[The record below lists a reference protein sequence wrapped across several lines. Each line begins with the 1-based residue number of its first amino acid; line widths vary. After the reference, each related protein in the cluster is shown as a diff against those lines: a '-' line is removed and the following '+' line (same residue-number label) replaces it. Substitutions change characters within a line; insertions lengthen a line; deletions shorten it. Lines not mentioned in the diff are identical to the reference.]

1 MERLFR
7 PSRRRQQQQQQQ
19 QQVDPAVVRKRLGR
33 LCAFLVAVGEHAGLA
48 AAIKEESR
56 GLLDVRGDENE
67 VRYAL
72 KQLDRG
78 SILAAKQADPAAFA
92 AQLQQMR
99 ACAFEGVALPPSC
112 ATTRRCRRRRR
123 HSAAAAVAL
132 SLPPPPPRRHRHR
145 LVFPT
150 L

>member
-1 MERLFR
+1 MQMERLFR
-7 PSRRRQQQQQQQ
+7 SSRRRQQQ

-56 GLLDVRGDENE
+56 GLLDVRGDENG

-72 KQLDRG
+72 KRLDRG
-78 SILAAKQADPAAFA
+78 SILAAKAADPAAFA

-99 ACAFEGVALPPSC
+99 VSSFEGVALPPSC
-112 ATTRRCRRRRR
+112 A
-123 HSAAAAVAL
+123 SP
-132 SLPPPPPRRHRHR
+132 LPAHPCY
-145 LVFPT
+145 
-150 L
+150 